1 MKNIFVVLAFYIN
14 LIGYSQVVLWE
25 ELSLKEKK
33 KVSALQ
39 QKLNEKKISTYLF
52 DNNIITSSNLPPKR
66 IHSDDK
72 SIHLLSRIQTK
83 EAELLQWILPQNLED
98 FDWKNFFSSFPQ
110 KTIFILYNF
119 YPQNTSVIQNLNRD
133 MISGRT
139 IILYHE
145 IPS

>member
-25 ELSLKEKK
+25 ELSSKEKK
-33 KVSALQ
+33 KVTMLQ
-39 QKLNEKKISTYLF
+39 QKLNENKISTYLF
-52 DNNIITSSNLPPKR
+52 DNKIITSSNLPPKR